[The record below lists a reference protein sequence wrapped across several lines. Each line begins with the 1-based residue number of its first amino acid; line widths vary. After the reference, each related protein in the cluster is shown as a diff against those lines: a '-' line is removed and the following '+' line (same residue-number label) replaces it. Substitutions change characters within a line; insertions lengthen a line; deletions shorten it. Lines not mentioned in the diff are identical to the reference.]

1 MKKCMSLLLLALLL
15 TGCAGAETMET
26 VADQPVILEE
36 APRRQVLVTLPEE
49 AAVPV
54 SESESGKLYLCDG
67 YEIQLQTLAA
77 GNLDATLRTVT
88 GYGQQELSLIRTGIN
103 GIKRYDLVWSC
114 LGESGDRVGRAA
126 IYDDGNYHYVLSVL
140 TDADRVRD
148 WEEVFSELFAGYSLG
163 G

>member
-1 MKKCMSLLLLALLL
+1 MKKCMSFLLCAVLL
-15 TGCAGAETMET
+15 TGCAGEETFET
-26 VADQPVILEE
+26 VADRPVFVEE
-36 APRRQVLVTLPEE
+36 APQRQVFVTLPEE
-49 AAVPV
+49 AAMPV
-54 SESESGKLYLCDG
+54 SETESGKLYLCDG

-88 GYGQQELSLIRTGIN
+88 GYSRQDLELIRTGIN

-140 TDADRVRD
+140 ADADRVRD
-148 WEEVFSELFAGYSLG
+148 CEEILAELFDSYALG
-163 G
+163 